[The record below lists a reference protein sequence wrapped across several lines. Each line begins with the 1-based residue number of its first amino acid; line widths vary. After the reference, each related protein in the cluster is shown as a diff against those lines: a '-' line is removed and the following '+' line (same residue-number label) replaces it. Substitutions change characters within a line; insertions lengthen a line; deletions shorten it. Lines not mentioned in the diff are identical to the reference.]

1 MVLHLTAVPLRS
13 IAAGELYRSQRQATE
28 KQEQLNPVDGRQPPL
43 IFDVRIGIGKT
54 MQLPH

>member
-13 IAAGELYRSQRQATE
+13 IAAGELYRSQRQTTE

-54 MQLPH
+54 MQ